1 MYQEIWNLLYP
12 KCCPVCFEILEDQHS
27 LVCQKC
33 YRKIKRVKQP
43 YCYQCGKPLSLD
55 EQEFC
60 RDCNRKDK
68 LFDRGF
74 SIVEYNAITAPSI
87 LAVKYKNRREFLK
100 FYGELAKK
108 QYCLLFRR
116 LHIECMIPVP
126 IGRKKL
132 RKRGFNQAALFGFE
146 VAKWMQ
152 VPVKTEILRR
162 SRETAP
168 LKELDPLQR
177 KQELSKAFVWQGK
190 GYQQE
195 KTVLLVDD
203 IYTSGATVNACTKVL
218 KENGIKKV
226 YVLTIAIGRDIG

>member
-12 KCCPVCFEILEDQHS
+12 KCCPVCFDILENQNYFI
-27 LVCQKC
+27 CPKC
-33 YRKIKRVKQP
+33 YQKVKRVRQP

-60 RDCNRKDK
+60 RDCSQQER

-74 SIVEYNAITAPSI
+74 SIVEYDAITSPSI
-87 LAVKYKNRREFLK
+87 LAIKYKNRREFLK

-108 QYCLLFRR
+108 QYKLLFQR
-116 LHIECMIPVP
+116 LNIECIIPVP

-132 RKRGFNQAALFGFE
+132 RKRGFNQADLFGYE
-146 VAKWMQ
+146 IAKWMRI
-152 VPVKTEILRR
+152 PVKAGILIR

-177 KQELSKAFVWQGK
+177 KLELAKAFVWKGK

-195 KTVLLVDD
+195 KIVMLVDD
-203 IYTSGATVNACTKVL
+203 IYTSGATVNACAKVL
-218 KENGIKKV
+218 KENGIEKV
-226 YVLTIAIGRDIG
+226 YVLTMAIGRDNN